1 MNEKSQIV
9 YGVSPEAYVA
19 LKLRDWVKSLSGR
32 EQLAVE
38 KFADALECIPLA
50 LARNAGMNSID
61 SITQLHAKQ
70 NADEHFIGID
80 VINGTIADFEKLGII
95 EPLKVKEKIIKS
107 ATETANIILRID
119 NVIAVSCSAST
130 EPPQGMPT
138 GGGMY

>member
-1 MNEKSQIV
+1 
-9 YGVSPEAYVA
+9 
-19 LKLRDWVKSLSGR
+19 
-32 EQLAVE
+32 
-38 KFADALECIPLA
+38 
-50 LARNAGMNSID
+50 MNSID
-61 SITQLHAKQ
+61 SITQLRAKQ
-70 NADEHFIGID
+70 NAGEHFIGID

-95 EPLKVKEKIIKS
+95 EPLNVKEKIIKS